1 MRIPALLLIVTCIF
15 GVRETQ
21 AADTTTPPAPIL
33 VELFTSEGCSS
44 CPPADA
50 WLQKLDKTQPIP
62 GAQFIVLSEHV
73 DYWDHDG
80 WKDPYSSS
88 LFTDRQSAYVRA
100 MGLNSPYTPQV
111 IVDGKSELQLS
122 DSQQVAEIL
131 REAVK
136 VPTVPVN
143 ISSIRLEGNA
153 PGILHAHVDADGAAV
168 KHSADVFAAVALDHA
183 ESQVLH
189 GENGGRRLSHVAVV
203 QQLVKI
209 GKLERGKTFAVDMQ
223 AKLKPGMDLGNLRLV
238 VFVQE
243 PDAGSVVG
251 ATLQEVSPPGK

>member
-1 MRIPALLLIVTCIF
+1 
-15 GVRETQ
+15 
-21 AADTTTPPAPIL
+21 
-33 VELFTSEGCSS
+33 
-44 CPPADA
+44 
-50 WLQKLDKTQPIP
+50 
-62 GAQFIVLSEHV
+62 
-73 DYWDHDG
+73 
-80 WKDPYSSS
+80 
-88 LFTDRQSAYVRA
+88 
-100 MGLNSPYTPQV
+100 
-111 IVDGKSELQLS
+111 
-122 DSQQVAEIL
+122 
-131 REAVK
+131 
-136 VPTVPVN
+136 
-143 ISSIRLEGNA
+143 LEGNA